1 MWFLTVQGTF
11 CNKPA
16 KTFYDVRTIIAKL
29 PPFPFTSKY
38 AFSWNTTPPPRS
50 IRILWMAPKLRE
62 GQFLQKKIRKEI
74 IFISL
79 VFFSTF
85 LVKVLLVE
93 IFEAVN

>member
-1 MWFLTVQGTF
+1 MV
-11 CNKPA
+11 
-16 KTFYDVRTIIAKL
+16 IAKS
-29 PPFPFTSKY
+29 PPFPYTSKY
-38 AFSWNTTPPPRS
+38 AFSWSTTPHPRS

-62 GQFLQKKIRKEI
+62 GQFLQKKFRKEI
-74 IFISL
+74 IFISV